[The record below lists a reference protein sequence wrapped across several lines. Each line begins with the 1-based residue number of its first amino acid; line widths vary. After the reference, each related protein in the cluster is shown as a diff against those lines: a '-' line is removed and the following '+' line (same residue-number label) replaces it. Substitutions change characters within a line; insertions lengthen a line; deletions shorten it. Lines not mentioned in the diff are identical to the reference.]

1 MIDESNTT
9 AEPERKE
16 VAGSVFERTLR
27 GAKRRV
33 RQPITA
39 EELDSVREFVRG
51 LAPRLIR
58 SRRNISTQLYV
69 AFAVIVALTLL
80 ATLVGW
86 FSFDRVATAQRH
98 VNDESIPEMVAAFEV
113 AQYSSSLV
121 TAAPRI
127 VTAQTVSELDQVYAN
142 IITDSSNALESE
154 LSALEAASAEL
165 GVDHPQVA
173 FENIRQDANLL
184 TDNIKTIRNQRT
196 ELIVQAEKRERLR
209 QDLAE
214 VRRQLEV
221 GLVEALDDQLF
232 YTSTGYR
239 DLDSP
244 PDPHIVRTSAEELDK
259 YRLLSQLQ
267 VDANIATE
275 LLGNAF
281 TVSEPASL
289 EPLRERFE
297 AAMNRIGF
305 NLESLEGAEIH
316 GAIAPT
322 FDRLETLGA
331 EEGTGFHLLREELRL
346 AQRQGELLERNREAA
361 VNLVGEVDELV
372 GTARG
377 SAQTATEASLQAI
390 LTGRTIL
397 LVISLASV
405 IVAAL
410 VAWLLVGRVLLRRI
424 GMVSAWMRRMA
435 AGDLEAQVDVG
446 GHDEVADMAAAVEV
460 FRLHALEVQRLNLVE
475 LLATDL
481 QEKNDE
487 LQEAF
492 EELRRA
498 QDQIVT
504 QQKLASLGELTAG
517 VAHEIRNPLNFV
529 KNFSESSAELLT
541 ELQEVLDEMGDD
553 LPEEQKGLI
562 QEISDDLNDNME
574 RIRNHGDRANR
585 IVHDMLM
592 MSRGAGEFQVTDI
605 NRLVDEH
612 SRLAFHSARA
622 TDSDF
627 QLDLKTD
634 LDPNVGELEVIPQDL
649 GRVFLNMVSNSCY
662 ATNEKRVD
670 LLEKGIAYMPELL
683 LTTRRLDGS
692 VEISIRDNGNGM
704 PEDVI
709 EKIFNPFFTTKP
721 TDQGTGLGLAIS
733 SDIVREH
740 GGFIRV
746 TSEPGEYTEMLI
758 ELPLVRPVVSVDGE
772 HSEGGSAE
780 EADELE
786 QEVAVES

>member
-1 MIDESNTT
+1 MIDESNTI

-16 VAGSVFERTLR
+16 VAGSALDRTLR
-27 GAKRRV
+27 EIKRRA
-33 RQPITA
+33 RQPITG
-39 EELDSVREFVRG
+39 EELESVREFAADLV
-51 LAPRLIR
+51 PRLVQ
-58 SRRNISTQLYV
+58 SRRKISTQLYV

-121 TAAPRI
+121 TAAPRV
-127 VTAQTVSELDQVYAN
+127 VTAQSVSELDEVYAN
-142 IITDSSNALESE
+142 IITGSSNALESE
-154 LSALEAASAEL
+154 LAALEATSAEL
-165 GVDHPQVA
+165 GVDHPQEA
-173 FENIRQDANLL
+173 FENIRQGAHLL

-232 YTSTGYR
+232 YVSTGYR
-239 DLDSP
+239 NLDMP
-244 PDPHIVRTSAEELDK
+244 PDPQEIRTSSRELDK
-259 YRLLSQLQ
+259 YRLLSELQ

-305 NLESLEGAEIH
+305 NLESLEGAEIYDD
-316 GAIAPT
+316 IAPS
-322 FDRLETLGA
+322 FQRLQTLGVS
-331 EEGTGFHLLREELRL
+331 EGTGFHLLREELRL
-346 AQRQGELLERNREAA
+346 AQRQAELLESNQAAA
-361 VNLVGEVDELV
+361 VSLVGEVDELV

-424 GMVSAWMRRMA
+424 GVVSAWMRRMA

-541 ELQEVLDEMGDD
+541 ELKEVLDEMGDD
-553 LPEEQKGLI
+553 LPDEQKGLI

-592 MSRGAGEFQVTDI
+592 MSRGAGEFQITDI

-622 TDSDF
+622 TDADF
-627 QLDLKTD
+627 QLDLKLD

-662 ATNEKRVD
+662 ATNEKRIG
-670 LLEKGIAYMPELL
+670 LLEKGVSYMPELL

-692 VEISIRDNGNGM
+692 VEVSIRDNGNGM
-704 PEDVI
+704 PEEVI

-758 ELPLVRPVVSVDGE
+758 QLPLVRPVVSLDGE
-772 HSEGGSAE
+772 HSEAGSAE

-786 QEVAVES
+786 QEVAVEL

>member
-1 MIDESNTT
+1 MIDESKTT
-9 AEPERKE
+9 AEQEQE
-16 VAGSVFERTLR
+16 EAAGAAANTPQ
-27 GAKRRV
+27 GAKRRI
-33 RQPITA
+33 RQPITIGDV
-39 EELDSVREFVRG
+39 DSIREFVAG
-51 LAPRLIR
+51 LVPRLLQ
-58 SRRNISTQLYV
+58 SRRKISTQLYV

-127 VTAQTVSELDQVYAN
+127 VTAQTVPELDQIYAN
-142 IITDSSNALESE
+142 IITGSSNALESE

-165 GVDHPQVA
+165 VVDHPQVT
-173 FENIRQDANLL
+173 FENIRQGAHLL

-209 QDLAE
+209 QDLSE

-232 YTSTGYR
+232 YIRTGYR
-239 DLDSP
+239 EKDVP
-244 PDPHIVRTSAEELDK
+244 PDPRSISASSAELDK
-259 YRLLSQLQ
+259 YRLLSELQ

-281 TVSEPASL
+281 TVLEPASL

-297 AAMNRIGF
+297 AAMNRIGL
-305 NLESLEGAEIH
+305 NLESLEGTEIH
-316 GAIAPT
+316 EEIAPS
-322 FDRLETLGA
+322 FERLEVLGVT
-331 EEGTGFHLLREELRL
+331 EGTGFHLLGEELKL
-346 AQRQGELLERNREAA
+346 AQRQEELLASNQDSA
-361 VNLVGEVDELV
+361 VSLVGEVDELV
-372 GTARG
+372 GTARD
-377 SAQTATEASLQAI
+377 SAQTATKASLQAI

-405 IVAAL
+405 IVASL

-424 GMVSAWMRRMA
+424 GVVSDWMRRMA

-487 LQEAF
+487 LQAAF

-541 ELQEVLDEMGDD
+541 ELQEVLDEIGDD
-553 LPEEQKGLI
+553 LPDEQKGLI

-627 QLDLKTD
+627 QLDLQFD

-662 ATNEKRVD
+662 ATNEKRMNQM
-670 LLEKGIAYMPELL
+670 EKGEVYFPELL
-683 LTTRRLDGS
+683 LTTRRLDES
-692 VEISIRDNGNGM
+692 VEIGIRDNGNGM
-704 PEDVI
+704 PDEVI

-746 TSEPGEYTEMLI
+746 NSEPGEFTQMLI

-772 HSEGGSAE
+772 HSEDESGE
-780 EADELE
+780 EADEME